1 MERIFAKPGT
11 SSVLPS
17 AIECIYVKSVGHP
30 LLIWT
35 ASFKTICHRLGLGQF
50 EKRERPKV
58 IADGHRDAIIDCLYK
73 NTNTG
78 DVSDRHIFKVNA
90 RIEPSSS

>member
-1 MERIFAKPGT
+1 MKQFFLFRVA
-11 SSVLPS
+11 V
-17 AIECIYVKSVGHP
+17 
-30 LLIWT
+30 
-35 ASFKTICHRLGLGQF
+35 GQF

-78 DVSDRHIFKVNA
+78 DVSYSNLSFTN
-90 RIEPSSS
+90 

>member
-1 MERIFAKPGT
+1 MHIDHGHR
-11 SSVLPS
+11 SVSL
-17 AIECIYVKSVGHP
+17 AAV
-30 LLIWT
+30 
-35 ASFKTICHRLGLGQF
+35 GQF

-78 DVSDRHIFKVNA
+78 DVSGSDRK
-90 RIEPSSS
+90 

>member
-1 MERIFAKPGT
+1 M
-11 SSVLPS
+11 
-17 AIECIYVKSVGHP
+17 
-30 LLIWT
+30 
-35 ASFKTICHRLGLGQF
+35 RLFLAVGQF

-78 DVSDRHIFKVNA
+78 DVCHQNLFKI
-90 RIEPSSS
+90 RF

>member
-1 MERIFAKPGT
+1 LNLA
-11 SSVLPS
+11 
-17 AIECIYVKSVGHP
+17 
-30 LLIWT
+30 
-35 ASFKTICHRLGLGQF
+35 LGQF

-78 DVSDRHIFKVNA
+78 DVCIIWKKKIFVFLEKKN
-90 RIEPSSS
+90 III

>member
-1 MERIFAKPGT
+1 MDITLSF
-11 SSVLPS
+11 SLS
-17 AIECIYVKSVGHP
+17 AV
-30 LLIWT
+30 
-35 ASFKTICHRLGLGQF
+35 GQF

-78 DVSDRHIFKVNA
+78 DVSDPTGNDRLHLSCSF
-90 RIEPSSS
+90 S

>member
-1 MERIFAKPGT
+1 MFVRQATKSIGLF
-11 SSVLPS
+11 S
-17 AIECIYVKSVGHP
+17 AV
-30 LLIWT
+30 
-35 ASFKTICHRLGLGQF
+35 GQF

-78 DVSDRHIFKVNA
+78 DVISIDMHIELINT
-90 RIEPSSS
+90 S

>member
-1 MERIFAKPGT
+1 MFLA
-11 SSVLPS
+11 V
-17 AIECIYVKSVGHP
+17 
-30 LLIWT
+30 
-35 ASFKTICHRLGLGQF
+35 GQF

-78 DVSDRHIFKVNA
+78 DVRNRDRFD
-90 RIEPSSS
+90 IE

>member
-1 MERIFAKPGT
+1 M
-11 SSVLPS
+11 
-17 AIECIYVKSVGHP
+17 
-30 LLIWT
+30 
-35 ASFKTICHRLGLGQF
+35 GQF

-78 DVSDRHIFKVNA
+78 DVCYKNFLEKTIFYLIFLA
-90 RIEPSSS
+90 